1 MIKLKVREKSLRYS
15 KIRTKQAKQRERQ
28 VEQAISRL
36 QEELDNRN
44 LGDTLFPHLE
54 QQLNE
59 SRLELEKI
67 IEFRTKGAVLRSKT
81 RCYNEGEK
89 NTKYF
94 LNLEKRHYREGKIT
108 QIKLNGR
115 EFVTLDETI
124 LTECVRVLFL
134 DFEKAFDTIE
144 LYFIRGE

>member
-1 MIKLKVREKSLRYS
+1 M
-15 KIRTKQAKQRERQ
+15 
-28 VEQAISRL
+28 
-36 QEELDNRN
+36 
-44 LGDTLFPHLE
+44 
-54 QQLNE
+54 
-59 SRLELEKI
+59 
-67 IEFRTKGAVLRSKT
+67 RSKT

-144 LYFIRGE
+144 LYFIRGK